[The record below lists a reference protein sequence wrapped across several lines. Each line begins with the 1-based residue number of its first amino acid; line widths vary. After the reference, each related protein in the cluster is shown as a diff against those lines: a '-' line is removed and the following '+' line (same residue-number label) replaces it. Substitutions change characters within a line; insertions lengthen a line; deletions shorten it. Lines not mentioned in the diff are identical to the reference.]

1 MFQNKQVAS
10 IYCKWTNEWKEGMN
24 ILCKGSNTRPRPRTQ
39 GSTLLLS
46 PHVILGP
53 STQISTIQNLE
64 KRVQYKTLWLLHTGA
79 CTCTGVHTHTHNSI
93 YGRERTGIQWDFE
106 SIFIT
111 YYVPGPVL
119 SAGLHQ
125 WPTQMFF
132 NCVVR
137 DKTNKLD
144 NFRYCN
150 IQQNRIG

>member
-1 MFQNKQVAS
+1 MNEKKEWTYYVREATPGQDQEHKKALCYSLPMWSWAPVRRFLQYRIWKREYSIKHYDYYILVHAHAQV
-10 IYCKWTNEWKEGMN
+10 YT
-24 ILCKGSNTRPRPRTQ
+24 
-39 GSTLLLS
+39 
-46 PHVILGP
+46 
-53 STQISTIQNLE
+53 
-64 KRVQYKTLWLLHTGA
+64 HTH
-79 CTCTGVHTHTHNSI
+79 THTHTHNSI